1 VRAIRLSELQELIQ
15 SQPFAAWWLD
25 FQRAVSGEREAR
37 LHDEDLVA
45 QAQLMELRAEL
56 AQRAAVDVFTAAG
69 ESEESA
75 SRIGGEAQG
84 LENRALEIV
93 GTYEDQRF
101 RTSDVWYRLGGA
113 ERAVELARDAA
124 ADSKRPE
131 AKAALEHAERTRSH
145 LQAEYESEDA
155 RRTRLW
161 ADVEGTWEKAFTR
174 SLIAAET
181 TLRTRAVRREA
192 ERLFKE
198 AEERRTRARQ
208 LRADADA
215 AGRARTAA
223 GKRLGELLAGAGERF
238 GCAPGEAFLYW
249 RHRDDQR
256 SAFAVALVDEPEACN
271 LEVKPLAIYTVGRQR
286 GIAFLEP
293 AREGLGRTVEEGD
306 RRFEEVLLGPRKG
319 RRRDDD
325 GGAPPD
331 PAKA

>member
-1 VRAIRLSELQELIQ
+1 MKAIRLSELQELIQ
-15 SQPFAAWWLD
+15 SQPFAAWWGD
-25 FQRAVSGEREAR
+25 YQRGVSTAREAR

-69 ESEESA
+69 ETEEA
-75 SRIGGEAQG
+75 AARTGGEAQS

-93 GTYEDQRF
+93 GAYEDQRF
-101 RTSDVWYRLGGA
+101 RTSDLWYRLGGA
-113 ERAVELARDAA
+113 ERAVELAREAA
-124 ADSKRPE
+124 AGSSRPE
-131 AKAALEHAERTRSH
+131 PRAALEHAERTRSH
-145 LQAEYESEDA
+145 LQGEYESEDA

-161 ADVEGTWEKAFTR
+161 AEVEGTWEKAFTR

-181 TLRTRAVRREA
+181 SLRTRVVRREA

-198 AEERRTRARQ
+198 AEERRARARQ
-208 LRADADA
+208 LRSDADA
-215 AGRARTAA
+215 AGRARGAA
-223 GKRLGELLAGAGERF
+223 EKRLGELLAGAAERF
-238 GCAPGEAFLYW
+238 GCTPGESFLYW
-249 RHRDDQR
+249 RHREDQR
-256 SAFAVALVDEPEACN
+256 SAFAVSLVDEPDEYN

-319 RRRDDD
+319 RRPDD
-325 GGAPPD
+325 GAATPD

>member
-1 VRAIRLSELQELIQ
+1 MKALRLGELQELLQ
-15 SQPFAAWWLD
+15 SQPFAAWWAD
-25 FQRAVSGEREAR
+25 FQRAVSAAREAR
-37 LHDEDLVA
+37 LHDDDLVA

-69 ESEESA
+69 ENEEA
-75 SRIGGEAQG
+75 AARTGAEAQA

-93 GTYEDQRF
+93 GAYEDQRF
-101 RTSDVWYRLGGA
+101 RTSDLWYRLGGA
-113 ERAVELARDAA
+113 ERAVELAREAA
-124 ADSKRPE
+124 AAGRRPE
-131 AKAALEHAERTRSH
+131 TAAALEHAERARRA
-145 LQAEYESEDA
+145 LQAEYEAEDA

-174 SLIAAET
+174 SLLAAET
-181 TLRTRAVRREA
+181 AVRTRGVRREA

-198 AEERRTRARQ
+198 AEERRARGRQ

-215 AGRARTAA
+215 AGRGREAA
-223 GKRLGELLAGAGERF
+223 EKRRAELLARAGERF
-238 GCAPGEAFLYW
+238 GCAPGESFLYW

-256 SAFAVALVDEPEACN
+256 SAFAVSLFDEPDAYN
-271 LEVKPLAIYTVGRQR
+271 LEVKALAIYCVGRQR

-293 AREGLGRTVEEGD
+293 AREGLGRTAEEGD

-319 RRRDDD
+319 TRRDDD
-325 GGAPPD
+325 GGGPPD